1 MFTPTLYP
9 DFLSQFTSGNTSFTS
24 WWWQA
29 ILTKEITESLLK
41 STKKFLN
48 KKTSLKVIKVPGVFE
63 IPVIISKNI
72 NKFDGFVAVGCVI
85 KGKTAH
91 FDLISKSVIDA
102 IMNISIVNK
111 KPVGNCILTCFN
123 YKQALARKNKGK
135 EAALALNN
143 ILYK

>member
-1 MFTPTLYP
+1 MKKK
-9 DFLSQFTSGNTSFTS
+9 
-24 WWWQA
+24 
-29 ILTKEITESLLK
+29 ILIVVSDYYKDIAEALLK

-48 KKTSLKVIKVPGVFE
+48 KKIILKIIKVPGVFE
-63 IPVIISKNI
+63 IPVMISKNI
-72 NKFDGFVAVGCVI
+72 NKFDGFVAIGCVI

-102 IMNISIVNK
+102 IMNISIDNK
-111 KPVGNCILTCFN
+111 KPIGNCILTCFN

-135 EAALALNN
+135 EAALALNC

>member
-1 MFTPTLYP
+1 MKKK
-9 DFLSQFTSGNTSFTS
+9 
-24 WWWQA
+24 
-29 ILTKEITESLLK
+29 ILIVVSDYYKDIAKALLES
-41 STKKFLN
+41 TRKFLN
-48 KKTSLKVIKVPGVFE
+48 KKTTIKIIKVPGVFE

-72 NKFDGFVAVGCVI
+72 KKFDGFVAIGCVI

-102 IMNISIVNK
+102 IMYISIVSK

-135 EAALALNN
+135 ESALALNS

>member
-1 MFTPTLYP
+1 MKRKVLIVVSNYYE
-9 DFLSQFTSGNTSFTS
+9 DIAN
-24 WWWQA
+24 A
-29 ILTKEITESLLK
+29 LLA

-48 KKTSLKVIKVPGVFE
+48 KKITLNIIKVPGVFE
-63 IPVIISKNI
+63 IPIIISKNI
-72 NKFDGFVAVGCVI
+72 NKFDGFVAIGCVI

-102 IMNISIVNK
+102 IMNLSIDSK

-135 EAALALNN
+135 EAAIALNS

>member
-1 MFTPTLYP
+1 MKRKVLIVVSNYYE
-9 DFLSQFTSGNTSFTS
+9 DIAN
-24 WWWQA
+24 A
-29 ILTKEITESLLK
+29 LLA

-48 KKTSLKVIKVPGVFE
+48 KKITLNIIKVPGVFE
-63 IPVIISKNI
+63 IPIIISRNI
-72 NKFDGFVAVGCVI
+72 NRFDGFVAIGCVI

-102 IMNISIVNK
+102 IMNLSIDSK

-135 EAALALNN
+135 EAAIALNS

>member
-1 MFTPTLYP
+1 MKKK
-9 DFLSQFTSGNTSFTS
+9 
-24 WWWQA
+24 
-29 ILTKEITESLLK
+29 ILIVVSDYYKDIAKALLES
-41 STKKFLN
+41 TRKFLN
-48 KKTSLKVIKVPGVFE
+48 KKTTIKIIKVPGVFE

-72 NKFDGFVAVGCVI
+72 KKFDGFVAIGCVI

-102 IMNISIVNK
+102 IMYISIVSK
-111 KPVGNCILTCFN
+111 KPIGNCILTCFN

-135 EAALALNN
+135 ESALALNS